1 MKSIIVLLVQTLN
14 DISDIVLIMNIDL
27 LPNASDIGV
36 LPADT
41 FKLLEKQERLLL
53 ELLDASNQLIQLFAI
68 GLRQDQLE

>member
-14 DISDIVLIMNIDL
+14 DISDIVLIMNIYL

-41 FKLLEKQERLLL
+41 FKLLESKR
-53 ELLDASNQLIQLFAI
+53 DCC
-68 GLRQDQLE
+68 

>member
-27 LPNASDIGV
+27 LPNANDIVV
-36 LPADT
+36 LPVDI
-41 FKLLEKQERLLL
+41 FKLLEKQKRLLL
-53 ELLDASNQLIQLFAI
+53 ELLDASNQLIQLSAI